1 MSLCGKEGPGSR
13 RFGRSLIPVTDG
25 RSRRIVLKNSNF
37 CIDHN
42 TGTAG
47 GLDEKFLR
55 GFGGP
60 TGFAACDAPICPA
73 VRTIGG
79 DDATRAKTRFSRWL
93 NFRVFQ
99 HRVMGGSFSA
109 KADTIGQDVEETR
122 NYRQPN
128 RAEHRRLQQGMHRR
142 STGMIAARTPI
153 HARRWLYAG
162 AAWS

>member
-99 HRVMGGSFSA
+99 QYPSTPAVRCAQIADLSAASICRGSTALS
-109 KADTIGQDVEETR
+109 
-122 NYRQPN
+122 
-128 RAEHRRLQQGMHRR
+128 RRMEPFRL
-142 STGMIAARTPI
+142 PF
-153 HARRWLYAG
+153 LPL
-162 AAWS
+162 

>member
-99 HRVMGGSFSA
+99 QYRRKPVIADRDGG
-109 KADTIGQDVEETR
+109 
-122 NYRQPN
+122 
-128 RAEHRRLQQGMHRR
+128 RR
-142 STGMIAARTPI
+142 SSGERSFALNVIGGAVPRAASCPPF
-153 HARRWLYAG
+153 AVAPSSPLRRE
-162 AAWS
+162 